1 MTHRIRHRPHSILR
15 SSALLLLLLCLIAQ
29 PVLAAWGEMHELTAH
44 PAATNQDASA
54 QDSSLD
60 HRTPH
65 SHVTTD
71 DHGGDDPGDPNHAL
85 SHHAHCCGQPQLP
98 FLPQL
103 PLPVFELTSTMPSP
117 ATSRPIAASHS
128 ATPFR
133 PPIAG

>member
-1 MTHRIRHRPHSILR
+1 MTHRIRHRQYSILR

-44 PAATNQDASA
+44 ADTTGQDSALGHRAPHPHTMIDEDRGGDAS
-54 QDSSLD
+54 
-60 HRTPH
+60 
-65 SHVTTD
+65 
-71 DHGGDDPGDPNHAL
+71 DPNHAL

-98 FLPQL
+98 FLSQL
-103 PLPVFELTSTMPSP
+103 HMPLFKLTSTMPSP
-117 ATSRPIAASHS
+117 ATTRPIAASHS

>member
-1 MTHRIRHRPHSILR
+1 MTNAHRHPPRSILR

-44 PAATNQDASA
+44 ADTTG
-54 QDSSLD
+54 QDSALD
-60 HRTPH
+60 HRAPH
-65 SHVTTD
+65 AHAAID
-71 DHGGDDPGDPNHAL
+71 EDRGGDASDPNHAL

-98 FLPQL
+98 FVSQL
-103 PLPVFELTSTMPSP
+103 PLPAFELSSTMPSP

-133 PPIAG
+133 PPIQD

>member
-1 MTHRIRHRPHSILR
+1 MNPRIRHLPRSILR

-44 PAATNQDASA
+44 ADTTS
-54 QDSSLD
+54 QDSALD
-60 HRTPH
+60 HRAPH
-65 SHVTTD
+65 SHATTD
-71 DHGGDDPGDPNHAL
+71 DHSGGDPGDPNHAL

-98 FLPQL
+98 FLSQL
-103 PLPVFELTSTMPSP
+103 PLPAFEFISMMPSP
-117 ATSRPIAASHS
+117 ATTRPIAASHF